1 MNKYHRY
8 IKLPF
13 SINPPKDNEYNY
25 SLGSLEE
32 KNVKT
37 TDAYILNDYAHDKQV
52 ESFLDKFNVTYVN
65 RLVFHTSANDKLSI
79 HIDNNTTYHSDFSN
93 SDLLNTI
100 HEKNDYL
107 DNHVKL
113 NLSFN
118 SSNGYSTI
126 RWWKIKDLN
135 NVKKVLTEKEDG
147 KRWYEYVADEK
158 DCELAYECEGLNSS
172 IVNTGQFHST
182 TSEGELN
189 NRVTV
194 SYLLKHKE
202 INKLVY
208 FNEIDKIFGDIL
220 YE

>member
-13 SINPPKDNEYNY
+13 SIHAPKDDEYNY
-25 SLGSLEE
+25 PLGSLEK
-32 KNVKT
+32 KNIKT
-37 TDAYILNDYAHDKQV
+37 TDAYILNNYEHDKQI
-52 ESFLDKFNVTYVN
+52 ENFLDQFDITYVN
-65 RLVFHTSANDKLSI
+65 RLVFYTSANDKLSI
-79 HIDNNTTYHSDFSN
+79 HIDNNTTHHSDFNN
-93 SDLLNTI
+93 SDLLNVI
-100 HEKNDYL
+100 HEKYDFL

-113 NLSFN
+113 NLTFN
-118 SSNGYSTI
+118 SNEGYSTI
-126 RWWKIKDLN
+126 RWWEINDFN
-135 NVKKVLTEKEDG
+135 NVKKALIEKENG
-147 KRWYEYVADEK
+147 MKWYEHVADEK
-158 DCELAYECEGLNSS
+158 DCKLVYECEGLQSS

-182 TSEGELN
+182 TSNGETN

-194 SYLLKHKE
+194 SYLLKHRD